1 MPIEPP
7 FPSSNLSPRQA
18 PHYFYYEMSPAD
30 NFGLFINI
38 LSLIDVFLRLLIWFL
53 PCTQVQEL
61 VKMLQTAK
69 TSAERAADVGLD
81 IGDIRGELQRSA
93 LATPSYNCPQI

>member
-38 LSLIDVFLRLLIWFL
+38 LSLIDVFLRLLVWFL
-53 PCTQVQEL
+53 PRTQVQEL

-69 TSAERAADVGLD
+69 TAAERAADMGLD
-81 IGDIRGELQRSA
+81 VGGLSRELQRSA
-93 LATPSYNCPQI
+93 LAAHSYNCSQI